1 MSQERL
7 PMVKIREVLRLQAE
21 GHKQRKIAASL
32 NCSRSTVQ
40 ECLQRARSAG
50 VSWPLPEDLDEL
62 ALQAKLYPS
71 KAKAVLMPEP
81 DFDRVL
87 RELARPHV
95 TRRQLWREY
104 RAQNPNGLKYT
115 AFCVHFRRWRKSLG
129 AEATLTLEHV
139 PGDKLLVDY
148 SGDPA
153 HFVDQ
158 NTGEIIA
165 AQLFVAVWAFSSK
178 MYAEAT
184 MSMNTKDWL
193 EAHVNALEAFACA
206 PAAVVPDNTK
216 TAVIKACR
224 YDPLKNREYCDF
236 AERYSLAILPARA
249 KKPRDKA
256 GVEGGILIAQR
267 RILGALRDQVFFSL
281 ADLNVAIK
289 SIVAEI
295 NAEPFQKR
303 EGSRNGLFE
312 QYERPAAQALPKRR
326 YQYAE
331 WHDGVRVYPDY
342 HVQVLKGYYSVP
354 YTLIGQRMD
363 VRVGPRMVEIFQR
376 GKPIAAH
383 IRVERPWQRRTIAA
397 HRPAEHQAYLALGID
412 KLMEQAARIGPNTV
426 AVLTKQMLAKRH
438 LDETIRG
445 SRGILRLAQDFS
457 YAALE
462 AVCGAALQLEVYNYR
477 AVRDLLRQGMHTVPA
492 RHLSP
497 SATAGL
503 QHENVRGADFY
514 ASKKPH

>member
-32 NCSRSTVQ
+32 ICSRSTVQ

-104 RAQNPNGLKYT
+104 RAQHPNGLKYT

-153 HFVDQ
+153 HFVDRD
-158 NTGEIIA
+158 TGEVIA

-184 MSMNTKDWL
+184 MSMNSKDWL
-193 EAHVNALEAFACA
+193 EAHVNALEAFGCA

-256 GVEGGILIAQR
+256 GVEGGVLIAQR

-289 SIVAEI
+289 SIVADI
-295 NAEPFQKR
+295 NAEAFQKR
-303 EGSRNGLFE
+303 EGSRNSLFE

-354 YTLIGQRMD
+354 YTLIGQKNGCAGGAADGGNLPARQTD
-363 VRVGPRMVEIFQR
+363 RCAYPSGAAVA
-376 GKPIAAH
+376 AAH
-383 IRVERPWQRRTIAA
+383 DRRA
-397 HRPAEHQAYLALGID
+397 P
-412 KLMEQAARIGPNTV
+412 AARASG
-426 AVLTKQMLAKRH
+426 VLGTWDRQTDGASGANRPEHGGGADQADALKAPSGRDDPRIARH
-438 LDETIRG
+438 PAPRSG
-445 SRGILRLAQDFS
+445 
-457 YAALE
+457 
-462 AVCGAALQLEVYNYR
+462 LQLR
-477 AVRDLLRQGMHTVPA
+477 
-492 RHLSP
+492 SP
-497 SATAGL
+497 RGRLWRCDAAGSL
-503 QHENVRGADFY
+503 
-514 ASKKPH
+514 

>member
-1 MSQERL
+1 
-7 PMVKIREVLRLQAE
+7 
-21 GHKQRKIAASL
+21 
-32 NCSRSTVQ
+32 
-40 ECLQRARSAG
+40 
-50 VSWPLPEDLDEL
+50 
-62 ALQAKLYPS
+62 
-71 KAKAVLMPEP
+71 
-81 DFDRVL
+81 
-87 RELARPHV
+87 
-95 TRRQLWREY
+95 
-104 RAQNPNGLKYT
+104 
-115 AFCVHFRRWRKSLG
+115 
-129 AEATLTLEHV
+129 
-139 PGDKLLVDY
+139 
-148 SGDPA
+148 
-153 HFVDQ
+153 
-158 NTGEIIA
+158 
-165 AQLFVAVWAFSSK
+165 
-178 MYAEAT
+178 
-184 MSMNTKDWL
+184 
-193 EAHVNALEAFACA
+193 
-206 PAAVVPDNTK
+206 
-216 TAVIKACR
+216 
-224 YDPLKNREYCDF
+224 
-236 AERYSLAILPARA
+236 
-249 KKPRDKA
+249 
-256 GVEGGILIAQR
+256 
-267 RILGALRDQVFFSL
+267 LGALRDQVFFSL

-289 SIVAEI
+289 SIVTDI

-303 EGSRNGLFE
+303 EGSRNSLFE

-354 YTLIGQRMD
+354 YTLIGQKMD

-462 AVCGAALQLEVYNYR
+462 AACGAALQLEIYNYH

-497 SATAGL
+497 SSTAGL

-514 ASKKPH
+514 ASKKAH